1 MGGGKAPM
9 AFLNKKSW
17 HVTTLKNVEQVW
29 KAEQAERIEAK
40 KTKMLQK
47 QLADERTLDELRSM
61 RGDSKASGLEWMRA
75 APTQQTSAEDY
86 LTGKVKAP
94 EVDKDDYAKMKESGA
109 AGSLLTPQSSG
120 VAATANVRD
129 MVRKI
134 REDPVMLIKQKEKEA
149 REALLSNPVMLA
161 RLKAELELRKQQEE
175 KSSGRSDGHR
185 HHHRRHHHHK
195 DRESGD
201 RDSRRK
207 HGDRDRSRDRSRD
220 RDGRDYRHDDA
231 SRPRHRSRSR
241 GSSSG
246 TDRAS
251 RSPPRA
257 SASSSAAA
265 PDPVRAMMWKA
276 PEKPQGE
283 RVWRNGDRAASSGA
297 NRMSAE
303 ERERK
308 LQQMSLDAQSMDI
321 DRARTAALLKA
332 KSEKEKEQERAQ
344 MHSKEK
350 EADFLAMV
358 CRVSLQG
365 FFHHLFDTHFQ
376 VHKTTF
382 MAGANSV
389 SDRVAQ
395 RAHYR

>member
-1 MGGGKAPM
+1 
-9 AFLNKKSW
+9 
-17 HVTTLKNVEQVW
+17 
-29 KAEQAERIEAK
+29 
-40 KTKMLQK
+40 
-47 QLADERTLDELRSM
+47 
-61 RGDSKASGLEWMRA
+61 
-75 APTQQTSAEDY
+75 
-86 LTGKVKAP
+86 
-94 EVDKDDYAKMKESGA
+94 
-109 AGSLLTPQSSG
+109 
-120 VAATANVRD
+120 
-129 MVRKI
+129 
-134 REDPVMLIKQKEKEA
+134 
-149 REALLSNPVMLA
+149 
-161 RLKAELELRKQQEE
+161 
-175 KSSGRSDGHR
+175 
-185 HHHRRHHHHK
+185 
-195 DRESGD
+195 
-201 RDSRRK
+201 
-207 HGDRDRSRDRSRD
+207 
-220 RDGRDYRHDDA
+220 
-231 SRPRHRSRSR
+231 
-241 GSSSG
+241 
-246 TDRAS
+246 
-251 RSPPRA
+251 
-257 SASSSAAA
+257 
-265 PDPVRAMMWKA
+265 MWKA

-358 CRVSLQG
+358 CRVFLQG